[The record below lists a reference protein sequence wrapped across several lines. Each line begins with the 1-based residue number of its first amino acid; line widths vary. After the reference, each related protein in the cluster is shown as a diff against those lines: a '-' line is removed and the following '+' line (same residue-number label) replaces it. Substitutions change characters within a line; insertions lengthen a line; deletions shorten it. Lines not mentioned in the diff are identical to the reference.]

1 MSFNKTGAL
10 RQAEQYVSQGDLSS
24 AIAVYRKI
32 IDADPMDISAISAL
46 GDLYV
51 KSNRTKE
58 AIDYFLRIS
67 ENFLRKGSTNSA
79 TYLLM
84 KILKIDSLNETA
96 HMKLGEIYLRD
107 GLNEKAHDCFIEA
120 GAAFWQKNNARGARE
135 ANMKALQANPNS
147 RQVKA
152 AMAALQ
158 EETYEYQ
165 PQPVQAPVTTDF
177 APIMISITDEPHGN
191 GNIEIAG
198 DEHIAERIADVEYLA
213 SHQTPMAILDEK
225 TIVAHLSAAEILVAY
240 GKIDDAVTKL
250 RTLLKQKPDDIEVR
264 VKLKDVY
271 LRGERIDRASEECL
285 NIAGIYAA
293 RGDSL
298 RAKDFM
304 IRAELL
310 DRTFQHMLSEIQQD
324 DGDTISHD
332 VLWDWS
338 D

>member
-10 RQAEQYVSQGDLSS
+10 RQAEQYVSQGDISS

-51 KSNRTKE
+51 KSNRAKE
-58 AIDYFLRIS
+58 AVDYFLRIS
-67 ENFLRKGSTNSA
+67 DNFLRKGSTNSA

-84 KILKIDSLNETA
+84 KILKLDPLNA
-96 HMKLGEIYLRD
+96 QVHMKMGEIYLRD
-107 GLNEKAHDCFIEA
+107 GLTEKAHDCFIEA

-158 EETYEYQ
+158 EESDDYQ
-165 PQPVQAPVTTDF
+165 AQPLQTPIATDF
-177 APIMISITDEPHGN
+177 APIMISITDESQEKN
-191 GNIEIAG
+191 DIEIGQDKSA
-198 DEHIAERIADVEYLA
+198 DEKIADFEYLA
-213 SHQTPMAILDEK
+213 SHQTPLAVLDEK
-225 TIVAHLSAAEILVAY
+225 TIVAHISAAEILVAY
-240 GKIDDAVTKL
+240 GKIDEAVARL
-250 RTLLKQKPDDIEVR
+250 RDLLKQKPDDIEVR

-310 DRTFQHMLSEIQQD
+310 DRTLHQVLSEIEHGE
-324 DGDTISHD
+324 GDSESHN
-332 VLWDWS
+332 VL
-338 D
+338 